1 MATLVTPG
9 FVRKAASSPR
19 ARLGVGNLF
28 LVTATSPLGSLIRVA
43 ATTLSRCTSRPA
55 ALSACCFTPHLLSRP
70 PTARTCVGRWERTK
84 VEAESGVR
92 ARSDTQWSPRPRVRL
107 LARTWLQVMFGDH
120 TPAATIRISCLG
132 GDPPVMGTSNG
143 PRRTGQL
150 EGPPS
155 RTIACPIARLNSTN
169 MYHPD
174 DAALPGH
181 PSVQLKPW

>member
-1 MATLVTPG
+1 MATLVTAA
-9 FVRKAASSPR
+9 FVRKAASSPSP
-19 ARLGVGNLF
+19 RLVVGNLF

-55 ALSACCFTPHLLSRP
+55 ALSACCFTPHLLSRR
-70 PTARTCVGRWERTK
+70 PTARTCVGRWERTT

-132 GDPPVMGTSNG
+132 GDPPVMGTGVKS
-143 PRRTGQL
+143 PRSQRVVG
-150 EGPPS
+150 
-155 RTIACPIARLNSTN
+155 ACQVPHGRGGCWFAFGFVPVAWGSGSLR
-169 MYHPD
+169 
-174 DAALPGH
+174 
-181 PSVQLKPW
+181 